1 MTDETKKWLAD
12 QFGISVDDIVWFNG
26 GTCYDSIIV
35 KTKEAADKVT
45 NAVKDETVNGGY
57 FHGMPLGGQENSDG
71 NIRVMC

>member
-1 MTDETKKWLAD
+1 MTESTKTWLV
-12 QFGISVDDIVWFNG
+12 QRFGIPVDDIVWFNG

-35 KTKEAADKVT
+35 KTKESADKVT
-45 NAVKDETVNGGY
+45 AAVKGETVNGGY